1 MITRENINEIY
12 RKFRKAPASV
22 DDLNIAALFDETAIH
37 HDIMID
43 PEENTITFGSVEE
56 GSPFKTI
63 DLKRVHAILA
73 FDEWVAI
80 VMHSS
85 ILFLNRQSPRTA
97 IDIKPVERTLTER
110 IGSLFRTSMAC

>member
-12 RKFRKAPASV
+12 RKFRKAPSSI
-22 DDLNIAALFDETAIH
+22 DELNIAALFDDTAIH

-43 PEENTITFGSVEE
+43 PEENTISFGSLDES
-56 GSPFKTI
+56 SPFKTL
-63 DLKRVHAILA
+63 DLKRINAILT

-97 IDIKPVERTLTER
+97 IDIKPVERSLGER
-110 IGSLFRTSMAC
+110 ISNLFRTPIAC